1 MRLCAIAVLEPAFM
15 DALYAPGRENVRFAM
30 EPVSQKQ
37 QARIGGHVTIAVTE
51 KKTALREM
59 DYALLVSE
67 QVAFRV
73 YTVAEPVS
81 IRLPGVQPAV
91 DRVV

>member
-1 MRLCAIAVLEPAFM
+1 MEPAFM

-30 EPVSQKQ
+30 APVSQKQ
-37 QARIGGHVTIAVTE
+37 PARIGGRVTIAGTE

-59 DYALLVSE
+59 DYALFVSE